1 MTQTPD
7 TQTPKTRQSNTAK
20 AAPRAGDSG
29 DGRAPRVSFEFF
41 PPQSLDASF
50 RLWDTARALAPLN
63 PEFVSVTYG
72 AGGTTRKLTHEA
84 VGTIHK
90 NYGVNVAAHLT
101 CVDASKAETLEI
113 AEAYAEVGVREIVA
127 LRGDPPKGA
136 DGFTP
141 HPDGFASSVEL
152 IEALA
157 ETGKFTLRVG
167 AYPEAHPEAASAD
180 ADIAFL
186 KRKIDAGA
194 TSAMTQFFFEAETFF
209 RFRDACE
216 KAGIDAPIIPGILP
230 IHAWKSARNF
240 AARCGTT
247 VPAWLDDAFEKASRD
262 GREDLLATAL
272 CTELCAD
279 LLEGGVEDLHFY
291 TLNRPNLT
299 RDVCHA
305 LGLVPDVA
313 LEHVA

>member
-1 MTQTPD
+1 MT
-7 TQTPKTRQSNTAK
+7 S
-20 AAPRAGDSG
+20 PRI
-29 DGRAPRVSFEFF
+29 SFEFF

-50 RLWDTARALAPLN
+50 RLWETARELSPLK
-63 PEFVSVTYG
+63 PGFVSVTYG

-90 NYGVNVAAHLT
+90 NYGLSVAAHLT
-101 CVDASKAETLEI
+101 CVDATKAETLEI
-113 AEAYAEVGVREIVA
+113 AESYAEAGVTQIVA

-136 DGFTP
+136 AGFEA
-141 HPDGFASSVEL
+141 HPEGFASSVEL

-167 AYPEAHPEAASAD
+167 AYPEAHPEAASTQAD
-180 ADIAFL
+180 VDFL

-194 TSAMTQFFFEAETFF
+194 SSAITQFFFEADTFF

-230 IHAWKSARNF
+230 IHSWKSARNF
-240 AARCGTT
+240 AKRCGTT
-247 VPAWLDDAFEKASRD
+247 VPAWLDDAFDKAARD

-272 CTELCAD
+272 CTELCSD
-279 LLEGGVEDLHFY
+279 LIDGGAEDLHFY
-291 TLNRPNLT
+291 TLNRPTLT
-299 RDVCHA
+299 REVCHA
-305 LGLVPDVA
+305 LGITPDVS
-313 LEHVA
+313 LENVA